1 MEDTQ
6 YSGNKYLLKHQLA
19 VEHISGVLL
28 SQFAKAIDFCQ
39 DDNRSKSYKRIQGTN
54 PQGIKMLPTPLASF
68 VANVFE
74 LLHHVGVHC
83 ADDHGADDEGQA
95 VHLLNLSW
103 MLIVASLSRNQAA
116 MRKLKLYCNHRVDE
130 PFPT

>member
-1 MEDTQ
+1 MTI
-6 YSGNKYLLKHQLA
+6 G
-19 VEHISGVLL
+19 
-28 SQFAKAIDFCQ
+28 
-39 DDNRSKSYKRIQGTN
+39 RSPTKEFKVQIL
-54 PQGIKMLPTPLASF
+54 QGIKMTPTPLASF

-95 VHLLNLSW
+95 VHLLHLSW
-103 MLIVASLSRNQAA
+103 MLIVASLSRDQAA
-116 MRKLKLYCNHRVDE
+116 MRKLKVYCNHRVDE